1 MESNVEV
8 VIASIF
14 QDAEEAILSGKQIAP
29 TFFFFKDGKIMP
41 IVTTEYDVNNKD
53 IVSDMMRAYC
63 KKEDIDSIII
73 ASRSLMVRIPIDDD
87 QESSVNLLAEDEV
100 APFDMDGCVGV
111 DVLSVLYMT
120 ADGGELLYAYGK
132 ITKGED
138 GKEFVSD
145 RGYINDGK
153 AGMMIVKPWR

>member
-100 APFDMDGCVGV
+100 APFDLKQTLCH
-111 DVLSVLYMT
+111 
-120 ADGGELLYAYGK
+120 LLL
-132 ITKGED
+132 
-138 GKEFVSD
+138 
-145 RGYINDGK
+145 
-153 AGMMIVKPWR
+153 W